1 MYYKIPKNTRKV
13 NTELAAAHKSAALEC
28 LKALNTTFAL
38 DMYTN
43 LIEGNHDLILKPDPD
58 DYSLPFAYFMD
69 AQAYA
74 IIGKNVLFCEEE
86 VLLPELIMGFF
97 EQERLNHSTNQ
108 KFSKLHFDPLLDQ
121 VRNNVLKI
129 IGKAPPVS
137 KLYGEYHLVD
147 KIRFGPGSNYFAH
160 GSLVNPMDKIRNGKV
175 SLTTGCVP
183 LWTSYTGKTPF
194 ANKEVVNIESDF
206 FGFVLKNFKSLRT
219 ISTGNDGNTLV
230 QLGLGGGMRRC
241 LSRFYDLNEQQK
253 LHKMIVEK
261 ASISRSY
268 ATVDV
273 VNASNSVCKRVVK
286 ETFPPIWYDLLNKAR
301 HHKTQIGNY
310 VHDLELFSSMGNGFT
325 FELETVLFLA
335 IAMTLPNHK
344 ILTPDGGDI
353 SVYGDDIICRD
364 EDYDLLVSR
373 LEHFGFKVNSS
384 KSFSGQSWFRE
395 SCGADFFAGVDVTP
409 IYLRGKV
416 DVCNLQTLYIL
427 PNKIRQISLA
437 VFGDIPQNTRFA
449 RAYAIAVR
457 CIPKQYR
464 LTGIDLSSD
473 ELNHVET
480 PHGWLHTTFSRIK
493 HKQVIRQKCFVP
505 TPVRKL
511 LYESDGSQNYTDDD
525 ILTYAL
531 HGNPSS
537 GSVIRRRVKG
547 GTFKVIVCYG

>member
-1 MYYKIPKNTRKV
+1 MYYKIPKNTRKI

-28 LKALNTTFAL
+28 LKALDTTYAS
-38 DMYTN
+38 DVYNN
-43 LIEGNHDLILKPDPD
+43 LIAGRHELIQKPDPNQ
-58 DYSLPFAYFMD
+58 YSLPFEFFKD
-69 AQAYA
+69 SQAYA
-74 IIGKNVLFCEEE
+74 IIGKNELFCNEEI
-86 VLLPELIMGFF
+86 LLPELIEGFF
-97 EQERLNHSTNQ
+97 AQEQLNHSTNL
-108 KFSKLHFDPLLDQ
+108 KFSKLRFDPLLDQ

-147 KIRFGPGSNYFAH
+147 EIRFGPGSSYFAH

-175 SLTTGCVP
+175 SLTTGCEP

-194 ANKEVVNIESDF
+194 ANKEVLRVESDF
-206 FGFVLKNFKSLRT
+206 FDFVPKNFKSLRT
-219 ISTGNDGNTLV
+219 ISIGNDGNTLV
-230 QLGLGGGMRRC
+230 QLSLGKALRHR
-241 LSRFYDLNEQQK
+241 LSRFYDLNKQQL
-253 LHKMIVEK
+253 LHKSVVEK
-261 ASISRSY
+261 ASICRSH
-268 ATVDV
+268 ATVDIS
-273 VNASNSVCKRVVK
+273 NASNSVCKQVVK
-286 ETFPPIWYDLLNKAR
+286 ALLPPIWYDLLNKAR

-325 FELETVLFLA
+325 FELETIIFLA

-344 ILTPDGGDI
+344 ILTSNDGDI

-409 IYLRGKV
+409 IYLRGRV
-416 DVCNLQTLYIL
+416 DVCNLQTLYVL

-437 VFGDIPQNTRFA
+437 IFGDIPQNTRFA
-449 RAYAIAVR
+449 RAYAIAIR

-464 LTGIDLSSD
+464 ITGIDLSSE

-480 PHGWLHTTFSRIK
+480 PHGWLHTTFSRDK
-493 HKQVIRQKCFVP
+493 HKQVIYQRCFVP
-505 TPVRKL
+505 TPVRKK
-511 LYESDGSQNYTDDD
+511 LYRSDGSQNFTDDD

-537 GSVIRRRVKG
+537 GSVLRRRVKG
-547 GTFKVIVCYG
+547 GTFKVVVCYG